1 MDIVKSSIINIAKK
15 YGINK
20 AILFGSRARD
30 DANLKSDYD
39 VAFICGNI
47 TAEQKNKIIYELNNI
62 DTLFK
67 IDAVFLN
74 NLQGGDM
81 LTQNIIK
88 DGKILMSKFE
98 TKFNNF
104 KKELAS
110 LKIAVAD
117 YDKTTL
123 LSVRDGTIHRFEYTA
138 ELSWKTIREYLI
150 EQGVININTPKSVMK
165 EAFYASII
173 DDDAGWISIL
183 NDRNSTSHIYDEN
196 EADEI
201 FNRIKN
207 NHIALFDKLLE
218 KLTV

>member
-117 YDKTTL
+117 YDKTNL
-123 LSVRDGTIHRFEYTA
+123 LSVRDGTIQRFEYTA

>member
-104 KKELAS
+104 KKALVS

-117 YDKTTL
+117 YDKTNM
-123 LSVRDGTIHRFEYTA
+123 LSVRDGTIQRFEYTA

-165 EAFYASII
+165 EAFYANII

-207 NHIALFDKLLE
+207 NHIALFDKLSE

>member
-104 KKELAS
+104 KKALAS

-117 YDKTTL
+117 YDKTNL
-123 LSVRDGTIHRFEYTA
+123 LSVRDGTIQRFEYTA

>member
-104 KKELAS
+104 KKALAS

-117 YDKTTL
+117 YDKTNL
-123 LSVRDGTIHRFEYTA
+123 LSVRDGTIQRFEYTA

-165 EAFYASII
+165 EAFYANII

-207 NHIALFDKLLE
+207 NHIALFDKLSE